1 MFSLVYTVY
10 CQNQSPELRCSVK
23 KGVLKKFVNYIETPV
38 LGSLFNEV
46 AGLTPI
52 LKNICQPLLL
62 HCTRITHC
70 YLFVLLYDSA
80 PSSSLSLLLLLISP
94 MFVFRSNSKGFKE
107 FKSGISFCLFHWG
120 YFLFPWFSVFPSFV

>member
-1 MFSLVYTVY
+1 M
-10 CQNQSPELRCSVK
+10 
-23 KGVLKKFVNYIETPV
+23 
-38 LGSLFNEV
+38 LGSLFNKV

-52 LKNICQPLLL
+52 LKNICQPLPL
-62 HCTRITHC
+62 HCTPITHC

-120 YFLFPWFSVFPSFV
+120 YFLFPCFFCLSQFCLKSLVTIKMNEIFPYLACCGQKLNFYVRKSRQR